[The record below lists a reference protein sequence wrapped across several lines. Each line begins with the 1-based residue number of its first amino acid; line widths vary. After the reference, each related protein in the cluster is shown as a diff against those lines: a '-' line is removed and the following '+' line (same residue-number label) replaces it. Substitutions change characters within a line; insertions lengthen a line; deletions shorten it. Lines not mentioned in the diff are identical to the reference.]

1 MGDQEVKNKMPEEP
15 MFISDL
21 AKLVRQGETIK
32 PEDVLAS
39 FKFCSDIGYAIQKGD
54 SIKDIVEAI
63 EPRFTSTELI
73 QAIQYMTI
81 GANHK
86 HFKNHPELG
95 SVYQSAADYLK
106 EKLDKK
112 TDYKHKR

>member
-1 MGDQEVKNKMPEEP
+1 MPEEP
-15 MFISDL
+15 MIISDL

-39 FKFCSDIGYAIQKGD
+39 FKYCSDIGYAIQKGD
-54 SIKDIVEAI
+54 NIQDIVEAV
-63 EPRFTSTELI
+63 EPRFTNQELI
-73 QAIQYMTI
+73 QAIQYMTA
-81 GANHK
+81 GANNK
-86 HFKNHPELG
+86 RFKNHPELS

-112 TDYKHKR
+112 TDYKKHQ